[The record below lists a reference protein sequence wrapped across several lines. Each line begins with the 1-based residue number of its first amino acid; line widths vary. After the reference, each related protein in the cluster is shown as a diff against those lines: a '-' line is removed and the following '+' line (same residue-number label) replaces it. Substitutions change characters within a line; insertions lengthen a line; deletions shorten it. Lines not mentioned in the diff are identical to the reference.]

1 MRTIPWVL
9 VILAWATTGRAGAAS
24 ADAIIETGIMIRTYQ
39 SGLVGTEIL
48 PSALSVA
55 AGILKAAA
63 VDVRWRLCDDG
74 HVQKASDPCEEPL
87 GPGELAIRFLRQP
100 LAPDQAGQVV
110 LGTSLI
116 DTQAGS
122 GTFATIYVGGVDRLA
137 RDSRTRNDILLGR
150 AIAHEIGHLLLGTAR
165 HGRTGLMRAVWSTVT
180 LQHDEAGDWLFTAS
194 EARSM
199 REARRLQ
206 PAR

>member
-9 VILAWATTGRAGAAS
+9 VILAWATVWAAVAAS
-24 ADAIIETGIMIRTYQ
+24 TDAIIETGIIIRTYQ

-48 PSALSVA
+48 PSALSVT

-63 VDVRWRLCDDG
+63 LDVRWRLCDEG
-74 HVQKASDPCEEPL
+74 HGRKASDPCEEPL
-87 GPGELAIRFLRQP
+87 GTNELTIRFLRQP
-100 LAPDQAGQVV
+100 LRPDQAGQVV

-122 GTFATIYVGGVDRLA
+122 GTFATIYVDRVDGLA
-137 RDSRTRNDILLGR
+137 RDSRIRGDIVLGR
-150 AIAHEIGHLLLGTAR
+150 AIAHEIGHLLLGTSR
-165 HGRTGLMRAVWSTVT
+165 HARTGLMRAVWSTET
-180 LQHDEAGDWLFTAS
+180 LRHDEAGDWLFTAS

-199 REARRLQ
+199 REARRPQ